1 MRNFDTQDQKKKSS
15 WNIKLSFNLLMQ
27 ITQVWVFLLLSIVMA
42 SHVDK
47 LLILIVNTLN
57 WLKITIE
64 LTVWKYIAIT
74 IIL

>member
-1 MRNFDTQDQKKKSS
+1 M
-15 WNIKLSFNLLMQ
+15 SFL
-27 ITQVWVFLLLSIVMA
+27 VLSIVMA

-57 WLKITIE
+57 WLKITVE

-74 IIL
+74 IML